1 MKSSASEMS
10 KAQRSKSFQREGP
23 NWVLI
28 AGSALIS
35 TLSIR
40 LGYKLKQVLDEKEQN
55 SADDALKGNENPT
68 EQKKS
73 RNCYLQSG
81 SNCLVQ
87 DDENCY
93 SCLSGTRPMVRQHCN
108 DPVLRDPKMTLP
120 LVMVPA
126 PEFSKENGEAWLS
139 STDRLDLPQKPLHNS
154 NSCESLCV
162 SEAGS
167 DIFLKREVI
176 QKLRQQLKRRDET
189 ILAMQEQI
197 VELQSSLNAQLC
209 HSTHLQSLLDV
220 ANREVFESERE
231 TQRLRKA
238 ITDHCVGQVD
248 SSGNPPTGRI
258 WPVEGRKDFA
268 NGHREVEK
276 HLGSSEKERADRKQI
291 EMLKHEVDGLKEAI
305 EGKEYLI
312 RNYKDQKSELSMK
325 IKELQ
330 ERLDSQLPNIL

>member
-1 MKSSASEMS
+1 MKSSAHEMS

-73 RNCYLQSG
+73 MNCHLQSG
-81 SNCLVQ
+81 SNFLVQ
-87 DDENCY
+87 DDESCY
-93 SCLSGTRPMVRQHCN
+93 SCLSGTRPMVRQHGN
-108 DPVLRDPKMTLP
+108 DPVLRDPETTLP

-139 STDRLDLPQKPLHNS
+139 STDRLELPQKPLHNS
-154 NSCESLCV
+154 NSCDSLCV

-189 ILAMQEQI
+189 ILEMQEQI

-220 ANREVFESERE
+220 ANRELFESERE

-248 SSGNPPTGRI
+248 SSGNPI
-258 WPVEGRKDFA
+258 WPVNGRNGFA
-268 NGHREVEK
+268 NGHHEVEK

-291 EMLKHEVDGLKEAI
+291 ELLKHEVDGLKEVI

-312 RNYKDQKSELSMK
+312 RNFRDQKSELSMK